1 MSAFHKL
8 ISSVRSALEH
18 LPETAEVPLRQVEPM
33 PTVPSA
39 RRVELCARFAREL
52 EAVGGHFM
60 GVLSP
65 LDSARKVAELAR
77 QLGVHSASIGDG
89 VEVAAQPFVAALR
102 NAGLELVGVE
112 EDGAMIKRL
121 AACDL
126 GVIEADYAVAASG
139 TVAVIAG
146 ARRPN
151 SLTLL
156 PPINIILVHA
166 NRVMPDL
173 AAVIAAFG
181 NETIATRRI
190 SLITGPSRTADIE
203 KMIVLGVHGPRE
215 LHVGIIWPER

>member
-8 ISSVRSALEH
+8 ISSVRSALDH
-18 LPETAEVPLRQVEPM
+18 PPETAPVPLPQVESA
-33 PTVPSA
+33 PTAPSA
-39 RRVELCARFAREL
+39 RRTELCAQFAREL
-52 EAVGGHFM
+52 EAVGGHFI

-65 LDSARKVAELAR
+65 SESARKIAELAR
-77 QLGVHSASIGDG
+77 RLEIHSASLAEG
-89 VEVAAQPFVAALR
+89 VELATEPFSSALR
-102 NAGLELVGVE
+102 HANLELINPA
-112 EDGAMIKRL
+112 EDEAVKRL

-126 GVIEADYAVAASG
+126 GVIEADYAIAATG
-139 TVAVIAG
+139 TVAVVAG
-146 ARRPN
+146 AQRPN

-203 KMIVLGVHGPRE
+203 KMIVLGVHGPRQ
-215 LHVGIIWPER
+215 LYVVIVWPER